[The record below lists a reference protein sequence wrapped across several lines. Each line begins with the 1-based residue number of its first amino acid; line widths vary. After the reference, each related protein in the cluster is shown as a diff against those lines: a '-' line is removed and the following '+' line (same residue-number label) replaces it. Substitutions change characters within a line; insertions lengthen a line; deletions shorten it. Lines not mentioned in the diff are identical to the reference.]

1 MSKKINSERRAGI
14 GQDRR
19 TKTRAAILRAA
30 FELLGREEGR
40 SSRIDDIC
48 KAAQVSRATFYN
60 YFTSVEEL
68 FKATAFDIS
77 HDFNDALRA
86 VILRVPSGAFR
97 IAFALRYTLHKC
109 RRDPAWGWAMANLSA
124 GGPILGEESYR
135 YATQSTDEGILTE
148 QFKVPSTQI
157 GLDLIMGTTLAGMI
171 TLLQSDQP
179 EDYPE
184 MIVAHIFRGL
194 GVSETL
200 VEKCIA
206 APLPDPFEFLATHGP
221 GSDVD
226 AREPSHLLSL
236 QVASHR

>member
-1 MSKKINSERRAGI
+1 MASEKIASERRAEI

-19 TKTRAAILRAA
+19 TRTRAAILRAA
-30 FELLGREEGR
+30 FDLLGRQDGR

-48 KAAQVSRATFYN
+48 QAAHVSRATFYN

-97 IAFALRYTLHKC
+97 IAFALRYTLHKS
-109 RRDPAWGWAMANLSA
+109 RRDPAWGWAMVNLSA
-124 GGPILGEESYR
+124 GGPILGEESYL
-135 YATQSTDEGILTE
+135 YATQSIDEGILTE
-148 QFKVPSTQI
+148 QFRIPSTQI
-157 GLDLIMGTTLAGMI
+157 GLDLVMGATLAGMI
-171 TLLQSDQP
+171 TLLQSEQP

-184 MIVAHIFRGL
+184 LIVAHIFRGL

-200 VEKCIA
+200 VKKCISA
-206 APLPDPFEFLATHGP
+206 VLPDPFEFLATHGR

-226 AREPSHLLSL
+226 PRDASQLVALSI
-236 QVASHR
+236 AS